1 MSISR
6 RKYICRIDQPSKS
19 SHGWYCR
26 VLIKNRKGVRK
37 LHAKFFSDKVCGSKR
52 KAFEAAESH
61 RDALVAARYAA
72 A

>member
-6 RKYICRIDQPSKS
+6 RKYISRVDQPNNSTA
-19 SHGWYCR
+19 GFYVR

-37 LHAKFFSDKVCGSKR
+37 LHAKFFSDKVLGSKR
-52 KAFEAAESH
+52 KAFEAAEAH